1 MILSENDF
9 STEIRNVAAF
19 QLRHFAGTSVHAT
32 ITVFAKLMWYLLIV
46 NQEGHG
52 RLNSVDFISQ
62 LSDDV
67 LVKIL
72 SLLPLKDAGATNIL
86 SPRWRLM
93 WCSLTQLDFDGYK
106 IPDKMANDHNLL
118 VLERKKFV
126 SQSNC
131 NEIDYWLRF
140 AQGKKVDKLDLDL
153 WDYNHKD
160 RDPSKNYEFPLPSSD
175 GNMIH
180 LVEWPLSDP
189 VVAEMKSLKE
199 ICLSSVNISE
209 PTLLGLLKSSPHLE
223 TLNISDSCML
233 THIHVGGRNLNLKHF
248 NLSDCPQVKSI
259 SLYNFDLVTFIYEGP
274 EINLL
279 LTGLPMLK
287 KFEFCEDGVGLK
299 NSILNQ
305 ISTVAS
311 NLHVLYLD
319 IHCPKV
325 SYNVNSIPK
334 LPNVKRLVLRI
345 GAEEDDSLLEFTSIA
360 KACPRLEKFKIV

>member
-1 MILSENDF
+1 
-9 STEIRNVAAF
+9 
-19 QLRHFAGTSVHAT
+19 
-32 ITVFAKLMWYLLIV
+32 
-46 NQEGHG
+46 
-52 RLNSVDFISQ
+52 
-62 LSDDV
+62 
-67 LVKIL
+67 
-72 SLLPLKDAGATNIL
+72 
-86 SPRWRLM
+86 
-93 WCSLTQLDFDGYK
+93 
-106 IPDKMANDHNLL
+106 MANDHNLL

-126 SQSNC
+126 NQVYRVIESHNHPTVHLFRICSDLDKSNC
-131 NEIDYWLRF
+131 NDIDYWLRF
-140 AQGKKVDKLDLDL
+140 AQDKKVEKLDLDL
-153 WDYNHKD
+153 WEYNHRD

-274 EINLL
+274 EINLH

-299 NSILNQ
+299 NNVLNQ

-360 KACPRLEKFKIV
+360 KACPRLEKFKIVVTWASLSPTAERVSMVEKEACNSEKQPNHIPK